1 MLGHL
6 CNANLTIPLFFMT
19 QFNASLL
26 LYLFFTLNAQAE
38 TLEEAW
44 GVALN
49 SNHQIKTAEAN
60 TQVSQEN
67 LLAAQGQMLPQL
79 NLRSGYTQYNE
90 SPSAKTTI
98 EGQTVNFTTQQAS
111 SVNAQ
116 AMASIPLFSSGKIT
130 HNIQLSCRD

>member
-1 MLGHL
+1 
-6 CNANLTIPLFFMT
+6 MT
-19 QFNASLL
+19 QFKASLL

-67 LLAAQGQMLPQL
+67 LLAAD
-79 NLRSGYTQYNE
+79 R
-90 SPSAKTTI
+90 K
-98 EGQTVNFTTQQAS
+98 
-111 SVNAQ
+111 SVV
-116 AMASIPLFSSGKIT
+116 
-130 HNIQLSCRD
+130 